1 MDSSRGHQTKAQCG
15 AEAERSEAFQSLQ
28 HGDQKFLATLT
39 SPSCAGEFVF
49 QSVVVSDATVIL
61 QMICPDRPGLVSE
74 LAGWVAANGGS
85 IRHADHHTDAGAG
98 LFLSRIEWQ
107 LKGFGIPRDAL
118 PEAAQALG
126 ERLGGE
132 AQLHFSDAFP
142 RVAIF
147 ASKQSHCLQDLLWRV
162 QSGELPMQVPLVIAN
177 HPDLEPLCAAFEVPF
192 VCVPVSRET
201 KVEAEQRML
210 QLLEE
215 NTVEL
220 AVLAK
225 YMQVLS
231 GDFLERFPQV
241 INIHHSFLPAFK
253 GAQPYHRA
261 WDRGVKLIG
270 ATAHYVTEDL
280 DDGPIIEQTTVPVS
294 HRDEVEDLIR
304 KGRDTE
310 RLALARALRM
320 HLRRQVMVYRGRT
333 AVFA

>member
-1 MDSSRGHQTKAQCG
+1 
-15 AEAERSEAFQSLQ
+15 
-28 HGDQKFLATLT
+28 
-39 SPSCAGEFVF
+39 
-49 QSVVVSDATVIL
+49 VSDATVIL

-98 LFLSRIEWQ
+98 VFLSRIEWQ
-107 LKGFGIPRDAL
+107 LQGFGIPRDVL

-126 ERLGGE
+126 QRLGGE
-132 AQLHFSDAFP
+132 AQLHFSDEYP

-177 HPDLEPLCAAFEVPF
+177 HPDLEPLCASFAIPF
-192 VCVPVSRET
+192 VCVPVSRDT
-201 KVEAEQRML
+201 KAEAEQRIL
-210 QLLEE
+210 ELLEQ
-215 NTVEL
+215 NKVEL

-231 GDFLERFPQV
+231 SDFLERFPQV

-280 DDGPIIEQTTVPVS
+280 DDGPIIEQTTVSVS

-310 RLALARALRM
+310 RLALARALRL

>member
-1 MDSSRGHQTKAQCG
+1 M
-15 AEAERSEAFQSLQ
+15 
-28 HGDQKFLATLT
+28 
-39 SPSCAGEFVF
+39 
-49 QSVVVSDATVIL
+49 SDATVIL

-107 LKGFGIPRDAL
+107 LQGFGIPRDVL
-118 PEAAQALG
+118 PEAALALG
-126 ERLGGE
+126 QRLGGE
-132 AQLHFSDAFP
+132 AQLHFSDELP

-177 HPDLEPLCAAFEVPF
+177 HPDLEPLCASFQVPF
-192 VCVPVSRET
+192 VCVPVSRDT
-201 KVEAEQRML
+201 KAEAEQRML

-215 NTVEL
+215 NEVEL

-231 GDFLERFPQV
+231 SDFLERFPQV

-310 RLALARALRM
+310 RLALARALRL

>member
-1 MDSSRGHQTKAQCG
+1 M
-15 AEAERSEAFQSLQ
+15 
-28 HGDQKFLATLT
+28 
-39 SPSCAGEFVF
+39 
-49 QSVVVSDATVIL
+49 SDATVIL

-98 LFLSRIEWQ
+98 VFLSRIEWQ
-107 LKGFGIPRDAL
+107 LQGFGIPRDVL

-126 ERLGGE
+126 QRLGGE
-132 AQLHFSDAFP
+132 AQLHFSDEYP

-177 HPDLEPLCAAFEVPF
+177 HPDLEPLCASFDVPF
-192 VCVPVSRET
+192 VCVPVSRDT
-201 KVEAEQRML
+201 KAEAEQRML

-215 NTVEL
+215 NEVEL

-231 GDFLERFPQV
+231 SDFLERFPQV

-310 RLALARALRM
+310 RLALARALRL

>member
-1 MDSSRGHQTKAQCG
+1 M
-15 AEAERSEAFQSLQ
+15 
-28 HGDQKFLATLT
+28 
-39 SPSCAGEFVF
+39 
-49 QSVVVSDATVIL
+49 SDATVIL

-107 LKGFGIPRDAL
+107 LQGFGIPRDVL

-126 ERLGGE
+126 QRLGGE
-132 AQLHFSDAFP
+132 AQLHFSDEFP

-177 HPDLEPLCAAFEVPF
+177 HPDLEPLCASFEVPF
-192 VCVPVSRET
+192 ICVPVSRDT
-201 KVEAEQRML
+201 KAEAEQRML

-215 NTVEL
+215 NEVEL
-220 AVLAK
+220 VVLAK

-231 GDFLERFPQV
+231 RDFLERFPQV

-310 RLALARALRM
+310 RLALARALRL

>member
-1 MDSSRGHQTKAQCG
+1 M
-15 AEAERSEAFQSLQ
+15 
-28 HGDQKFLATLT
+28 
-39 SPSCAGEFVF
+39 
-49 QSVVVSDATVIL
+49 SDATVIL

-107 LKGFGIPRDAL
+107 LQGFGIPRDVL

-126 ERLGGE
+126 QRLGGE
-132 AQLHFSDAFP
+132 AQLHFSDEFP

-177 HPDLEPLCAAFEVPF
+177 HPDLESLCASFDVPF
-192 VCVPVSRET
+192 VCVPVSRDT
-201 KVEAEQRML
+201 KAEAEQRML
-210 QLLEE
+210 HLLEE
-215 NTVEL
+215 NAVEL

-231 GDFLERFPQV
+231 SDFLERFPQV

-310 RLALARALRM
+310 RLALARALRL

>member
-1 MDSSRGHQTKAQCG
+1 M
-15 AEAERSEAFQSLQ
+15 
-28 HGDQKFLATLT
+28 
-39 SPSCAGEFVF
+39 
-49 QSVVVSDATVIL
+49 SDATVIL

-98 LFLSRIEWQ
+98 VFLSRIEWQ
-107 LKGFGIPRDAL
+107 LQGFGIPRDVL

-126 ERLGGE
+126 QRLGGE
-132 AQLHFSDAFP
+132 AQLHFSDEYP

-177 HPDLEPLCAAFEVPF
+177 HPDLEPLCASFEVPF
-192 VCVPVSRET
+192 VCVPVSRDT
-201 KVEAEQRML
+201 KAEAEQRML

-215 NTVEL
+215 NEVEL

-231 GDFLERFPQV
+231 SDFLERFPQV

-310 RLALARALRM
+310 RLALARALRL